1 MSYASYNIYYSA
13 AAAACKC
20 LYIKLISWYYMSI
33 YLPRTHVHVIYSCC
47 RAYCRYTPSYKAP
60 DDGDNKIE
68 EKKIHPFII
77 SRFTLGR
84 RPRGH
89 AAPFLRVPT
98 QFTIILSTLSAAG
111 CSGIIYSVLYRYMY
125 MQIYV

>member
-1 MSYASYNIYYSA
+1 MAGTIYV
-13 AAAACKC
+13 
-20 LYIKLISWYYMSI
+20 YIPTS
-33 YLPRTHVHVIYSCC
+33 RTHARIETSYSCR
-47 RAYCRYTPSYKAP
+47 RAYCRYARRVYAVVYKAP
-60 DDGDNKIE
+60 DGGDNKIE
-68 EKKIHPFII
+68 EKNIHPFII

-111 CSGIIYSVLYRYMY
+111 RSSIKYSVLYRYMY